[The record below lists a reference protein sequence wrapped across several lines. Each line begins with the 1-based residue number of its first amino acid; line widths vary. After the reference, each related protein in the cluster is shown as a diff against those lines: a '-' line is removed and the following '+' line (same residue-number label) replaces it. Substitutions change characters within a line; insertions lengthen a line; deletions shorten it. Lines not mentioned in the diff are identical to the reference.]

1 MKRIL
6 IADHSEIANRMFCT
20 GLSKCGF
27 LVTAVANVRDLI
39 HQCSIG
45 HYDLLLMDLYL
56 DKTNQLEQILY
67 LKKLCPGLFI
77 LVMSDEPDVSSAVQ
91 AMKNGADDFIEK
103 PCELNLLTGKIQ
115 ELLNSE
121 AGWKEKRCREEEED
135 GSWNSERPVER
146 IEEVVAKVRDYQTT
160 VLITGESGTGKTMLA
175 KKIHFTSIRK
185 GMPFVHVNC
194 SAIPP
199 NLFESELFG
208 YEKGAFTG
216 ALRTKPGKFEA
227 AGAGTIFL
235 DEIGLIP
242 IHLQSKLL
250 NVLQERCFERV
261 GGNESIVMEAR
272 VIAATNANLEQCVE
286 AGTFRR
292 DLYYRLN
299 VIQLEMPPLRYRRED
314 LHSLTEQF
322 IQRFCQN
329 FGKPVPKISASFWQA
344 VENYGWPGNIRE
356 LENAIESAVV
366 LCGDSLDARCLPLR
380 VTCMPLGSNK
390 VSPVQVSDNES
401 KPVPHHLKQYLKQ
414 QEDAMILEAL
424 SKFNGRKEKAAQYLG
439 ISDRTLRYKISNM
452 EGKNPQDR

>member
-27 LVTAVANVRDLI
+27 FVTAVANVRDLI

-160 VLITGESGTGKTMLA
+160 VLITGECFPYSPPFYDDLTSWFSGFPDRPQQARFL
-175 KKIHFTSIRK
+175 
-185 GMPFVHVNC
+185 PF
-194 SAIPP
+194 
-199 NLFESELFG
+199 
-208 YEKGAFTG
+208 
-216 ALRTKPGKFEA
+216 
-227 AGAGTIFL
+227 
-235 DEIGLIP
+235 
-242 IHLQSKLL
+242 
-250 NVLQERCFERV
+250 
-261 GGNESIVMEAR
+261 
-272 VIAATNANLEQCVE
+272 
-286 AGTFRR
+286 
-292 DLYYRLN
+292 
-299 VIQLEMPPLRYRRED
+299 
-314 LHSLTEQF
+314 
-322 IQRFCQN
+322 
-329 FGKPVPKISASFWQA
+329 
-344 VENYGWPGNIRE
+344 YG
-356 LENAIESAVV
+356 
-366 LCGDSLDARCLPLR
+366 
-380 VTCMPLGSNK
+380 
-390 VSPVQVSDNES
+390 
-401 KPVPHHLKQYLKQ
+401 
-414 QEDAMILEAL
+414 
-424 SKFNGRKEKAAQYLG
+424 
-439 ISDRTLRYKISNM
+439 
-452 EGKNPQDR
+452 